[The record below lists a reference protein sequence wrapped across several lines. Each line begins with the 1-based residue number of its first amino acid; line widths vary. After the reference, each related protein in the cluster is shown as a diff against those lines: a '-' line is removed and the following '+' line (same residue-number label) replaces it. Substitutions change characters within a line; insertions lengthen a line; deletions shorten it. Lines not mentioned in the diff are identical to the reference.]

1 MGAFSSTEACEL
13 PDLTI
18 DVELAEGATL
28 PIFDT
33 PGRGGLTLCAREDT
47 ILMPGVKT
55 HVPTGVVI
63 HLPFMLVGLV
73 TGIEHDQVDTN
84 TKVID
89 FDTSTEI
96 VVSMT
101 LRDNME
107 GTQEAV
113 LISRGEKIGS
123 MVILPVARPGICV
136 VRTVTKTAEEPSDDA
151 DADADSDVDAGADAG
166 ADASEH
172 NTLPMDNTCFVKSP
186 GIP

>member
-113 LISRGEKIGS
+113 LIRRGEKIGS

-136 VRTVTKTAEEPSDDA
+136 VRTVTKTAEEPSDA